1 MYSDTGEPC
10 LTKLPPELS
19 EHLLHFLPSLSLLQL
34 PLVNPQLGRQAR
46 KELEARHARLDK
58 QQMMILTENSQP
70 TNILN
75 TISMVCPGLVL
86 LYDSTMAGQSY
97 ESISQVGEHTIALHT
112 QQPLFSTTS
121 TR

>member
-1 MYSDTGEPC
+1 MYSETGEPC

-75 TISMVCPGLVL
+75 TISMVCPGLVI
-86 LYDSTMAGQSY
+86 LYDASKTGQSC
-97 ESISQVGEHTIALHT
+97 EAGGHTMRLKMT
-112 QQPLFSTTS
+112 QPLFSTTN

>member
-1 MYSDTGEPC
+1 MYSDNGEPC

-58 QQMMILTENSQP
+58 QQMLILTENSQP

-75 TISMVCPGLVL
+75 TISMVCPGLVI
-86 LYDSTMAGQSY
+86 LYDSMMVGERY
-97 ESISQVGEHTIALHT
+97 ERISQTGTLALHT

-121 TR
+121 SR